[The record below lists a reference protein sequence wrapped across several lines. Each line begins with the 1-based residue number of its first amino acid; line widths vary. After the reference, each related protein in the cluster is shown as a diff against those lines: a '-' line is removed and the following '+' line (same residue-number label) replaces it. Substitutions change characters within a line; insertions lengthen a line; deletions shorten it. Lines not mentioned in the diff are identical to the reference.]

1 MVAGGHRELDDPPG
15 LIGMAKHAP
24 TSARQFVDRPTF
36 KLQLGWQRDVQPA
49 VRPLHIY
56 REVARR
62 VARLKGCTRRDP
74 VPDAPIKVRV
84 ARRGALALC
93 RATRADEP
101 CGGQDATRARMHEY
115 PHVGKQCRLTA
126 CA

>member
-1 MVAGGHRELDDPPG
+1 
-15 LIGMAKHAP
+15 MAKHAAARASQRVNLP
-24 TSARQFVDRPTF
+24 TRELHLGGQGD
-36 KLQLGWQRDVQPA
+36 LQLA

-115 PHVGKQCRLTA
+115 PHVGKHA
-126 CA
+126 A